1 MKTSR
6 IIGLLMAL
14 VLLLSAT
21 VGLAEVEPSFP
32 LSEEPITLTFFVQT
46 NATADDFA
54 KTCEN
59 SELLKMIAEKTN
71 ITLELI
77 PILDGEE
84 SKQKLVLALAA
95 GNYPDGAMMSNNG
108 AFNRSDIMQ
117 YGVRDGYL
125 LALDEYIDAYAP
137 NILEVFGTHDGLRSS
152 ITATDGH
159 IYGIPRMAEC
169 RHCTAYPKLWFNYD
183 WLEKL
188 GLEEPQTIEEL
199 YDVLTAFVT
208 QDPNGN
214 GIADE
219 IGMTANIS
227 FSNYLV
233 TYLMNSFMDCPAFQ
247 TASYPRMYLH
257 WNPETESVEFL
268 ANKPE
273 FKEGLEWIKKFYD
286 AGLISPAALT
296 QEQDQMR
303 QEVLASE
310 DVATVGCFVGEH
322 FTVGGDWERLCREK
336 NYRALP
342 PVAGPEGVRYQPYD
356 SYANQISCFNF
367 VLFDTCEHPEAAVK
381 LADWFYTP
389 EMTMTLGWNGMLEG
403 GGWTL
408 NDDPT
413 VLDFN
418 GNPMYGI
425 VNPEWEQTTTSEE
438 RSRWTNVGLQPYG
451 DTADFRASIQRQPNE
466 ESIWLDYG
474 TFLDYETT
482 KLEQY
487 FPEVCLIRDLF
498 MDSADSEEFNELRLT
513 INSYVA
519 QNASQFVTG
528 ARSLDEW
535 DAYCAELDNLKIDR
549 YVEIYNQYYNK

>member
-6 IIGLLMAL
+6 ILGLLMAL
-14 VLLLSAT
+14 VLLLSCT

-32 LSEEPITLTFFVQT
+32 FSEEPITLSFFVQT
-46 NATADDFA
+46 DATADDFA
-54 KTCEN
+54 KRCEN

-71 ITLELI
+71 ITLKLT

-169 RHCTAYPKLWFNYD
+169 RHCTAYPKLWFNYE

-188 GLEEPQTIEEL
+188 GLDEPQTIEEL

-268 ANKPE
+268 ANKPK

-296 QEQDQMR
+296 QEQDQMK
-303 QEVLASE
+303 QEVLAS
-310 DVATVGCFVGEH
+310 DDYATVGCFVGEH
-322 FTVGGDWERLCREK
+322 FAVGGNWERLCKEK

-342 PVAGPEGVRYQPYD
+342 PVAGPEGVRYQSYD
-356 SYANQISCFNF
+356 SFTNQISCFNF

-425 VNPEWEQTTTSEE
+425 VNSDWEYDTKNEDHL
-438 RSRWTNVGLQPYG
+438 RWMNVGLQPYG
-451 DTADFRASIQRQPNE
+451 DTADFRASIQRQPTE

-498 MDSADSEEFNELRLT
+498 MDTADSEEFNELRLT